1 MWQTIL
7 NFSASLLTFTTL
19 FNALPI
25 GPIARLKRNAQL
37 DMLEK
42 YGLSPS
48 PVVVAGSLLVAIG
61 AGCVEVCITKY
72 VHIHLYVCISVHI
85 RNIERYA

>member
-7 NFSASLLTFTTL
+7 NFSAFLLTFTTL

-25 GPIARLKRNAQL
+25 GPIARLKRNAQF

-61 AGCVEVCITKY
+61 AGCVEVHMIKY
-72 VHIHLYVCISVHI
+72 MNMHM
-85 RNIERYA
+85 